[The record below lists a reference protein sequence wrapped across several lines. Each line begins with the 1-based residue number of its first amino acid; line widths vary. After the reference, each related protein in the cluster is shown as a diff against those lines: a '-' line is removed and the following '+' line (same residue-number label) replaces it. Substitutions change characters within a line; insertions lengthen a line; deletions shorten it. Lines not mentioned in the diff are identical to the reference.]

1 MNIYVNNKLSNISNI
16 FQFAENELC
25 LKSYEITEKD
35 LNRSIHD
42 ILEDYVL
49 THKTYYYIKNKK
61 YVFEL
66 R

>member
-16 FQFAENELC
+16 FQFSENELC

-35 LNRSIHD
+35 LNRSIHN
-42 ILEDYVL
+42 ILEDYVS
-49 THKTYYYIKNKK
+49 TYKTYYYIKNKK

-66 R
+66 K